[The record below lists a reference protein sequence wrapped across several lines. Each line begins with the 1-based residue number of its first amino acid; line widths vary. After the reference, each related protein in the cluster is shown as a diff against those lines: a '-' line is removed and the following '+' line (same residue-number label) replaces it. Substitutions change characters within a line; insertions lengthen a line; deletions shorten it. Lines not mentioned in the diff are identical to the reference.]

1 MLIPPIAQAI
11 SHNPLTTKA
20 DTPVEEVILLMS
32 STGASC
38 ALVVEEHTNPENLV
52 GSASSNG
59 RKNAMAND
67 RETKWSVIGIFT
79 ERDIIQLTSIGAT
92 LNGFPIAQIM
102 IRTIVTARLS
112 EIPDIF
118 ALFALLEKHQI
129 GHLPIVDESE
139 ALIGLISACNLL
151 GFHQKGSPSS
161 PSTIL
166 LDSGNEIPAET
177 KEAEAEAEAEA
188 EFLALDKEAEAEENN
203 TSNTQGSVA
212 LPGNLIQLNQLAKIP
227 QSKIVHAPSSSSL
240 RQIAKLMFARNSR
253 YVLITETA
261 ENNSEK
267 QNIARKEK
275 KTNKLVGVISTRDI
289 VQLLALEIDFQQT
302 KAEAVCNGTP
312 TIVRSHLT
320 LEGAIQ
326 LMEKTYNQLPL
337 IVQNSSG
344 RPLSL
349 LSPQTALA
357 QTFLPKSLHKSLL
370 RFEGH
375 ILHIASQ
382 LQKAE
387 EKLKLSADRSQ
398 QIEKDSKK
406 YQERAALAIE
416 ANLDGLWDWNIKTN
430 EIFYSARWK
439 QMLGYSPEEIG
450 SKIDE
455 WLSRIHPED
464 LDKVSATVQER
475 LSKKSSTLRIEYRMR
490 CKDGSIIWVLD
501 RAQAL
506 WESGSPSRM
515 VGTHTDITS
524 TREFDVQI
532 KTQVKQYST
541 AINNIKE
548 IIFQTDPTGQLT
560 FINNAWTEIT
570 DFSPTETLGK
580 KLLDY
585 LKPLSP
591 TSLKNSDGES
601 QIQTNL
607 QTATTDSKS
616 AESITHS
623 FDLTEGRQQL
633 ELLAKDG
640 SYTPVEI
647 DTKLVIGPQGKITGI
662 VGTLQE
668 ITHRLEAEESLRESE
683 KAIRELYEVTA
694 VADSSFEGRIMALL
708 DMGCSR
714 FGMDIGI
721 LGQVLGGSYEV
732 VAAHLPEDFPFG
744 LTKGDA
750 FALEQTFDREAL
762 RIAEPL
768 AISSAKDS
776 QWRHHS
782 AYTVRR
788 VEAYIGTKVIVR
800 GQVYGTIS
808 FTSRASRKPFKS
820 VELEVIKLMAIY
832 IGGEILRQEATETLK
847 RQYQRVLLLKQI
859 TSEVRSKLD
868 TNEIFHK
875 TATQIG
881 RVFGVNRCT
890 IHSYISEPYPHLPCV
905 AEYLEPGYQ
914 SSLDVEISVSYN
926 PHTEKLLAEDK
937 AIASPDVLNDPLLKA
952 STPMYRRLEVR
963 SMLSVRTSYLERPNG
978 IINLHQ
984 CDYMR
989 QWAQDEIDLL
999 EDVAAQVGL
1008 TLAQAHLLEAEMN
1021 GKKEL
1026 SEKNKALE
1034 EARRAA
1040 EVANKAKSEFLA
1052 MMSHEIRTPMNGV
1065 IGMTSLL
1072 LDMNLTHK
1080 QRDFV
1085 ETIRTSGDALLTIIN
1100 DILDFTKIE
1109 SGKLDLEQHPF
1120 DLQTCV
1126 EESLELLAP
1135 KASEKSLE
1143 LAYLID
1149 DSVPSMI
1156 LGDVTRL
1163 RQVLV
1168 NLLGNAVKFTQK
1180 GEVVI
1185 SVKGRVVEDSSEL
1198 AIAQEHRNNSA
1209 DTGPKCFQDKYELE
1223 FGVKDTGIGI
1233 PPDRM
1238 NRLFKAFSQVD
1249 ASTTRQYGGT
1259 GLGLAISKRLSE
1271 MMGGKMW
1278 VVSRFPPETEEE
1290 KEDSQSVTSDNCV
1303 GPSEPLFTSVVGDPP
1318 EDFVPVAADGRG
1330 ATFCF
1335 TIAATAIEV
1344 PSFDEEDSFLK
1355 GKRLLLI
1362 ESHHIN
1368 QKSIASQTESWGMSH
1383 QIASTGAEALNLLEE
1398 GWNFDL
1404 AILTM
1409 NLPDMDG
1416 MALGR
1421 KIRKLELDKAS
1432 ANSGSSSLSREKA
1445 MPLVMFTYVG
1455 KTEVL
1460 RELQG
1465 ADVDWAGFLNKPL
1478 KQSQFYNLL
1487 LQVFGTGGPKSA
1499 LDAQAQS
1506 LGLKYFQDF
1515 SDKSSDRS
1523 ELKIL
1528 LAEDNVVNQKVAL
1541 SMLER
1546 LGYRADVAWN
1556 GLEVLDI
1563 LKKRSYDVILMDVH
1577 MPHKDG
1583 LETTLQICEEYPE
1596 KDRPWIVA
1604 MTANA
1609 MQGDR
1614 EKCIDAGMN
1623 DYISKPVRREEL
1635 LRALSNSEL
1644 TPDRNSESKVITGPN
1659 KSESE
1664 VITALNGT
1672 HQLESEDLK
1681 SKLRATLDSANISGT
1696 KSGKRS
1702 LEEELNAI
1710 TDEFEEGSSRDF
1722 LSSEEENTSEDL
1734 PEWEDIPDLEE
1745 LPDLFKENESSWE
1758 EESEDKS
1765 NGAAASNGTKPS
1777 ESAVRPETM
1786 ESFRELYDDEP
1797 QEWITLIK
1805 DYLRDGEEHLENI
1818 GDSIANSDVSRLKV
1832 AAHTFKSSSAS
1843 MGAFPFSRLCEE
1855 LELMA
1860 RADLDN
1866 NVNPPECLTSG
1877 RAVRVFS
1884 QAKVE
1889 WKRVLTA
1896 YALELEEA
1904 DRAAV
1909 TER

>member
-11 SHNPLTTKA
+11 RHNPLTTKA

-38 ALVVEEHTNPENLV
+38 ALVVEEHTNPENLAH
-52 GSASSNG
+52 SASTNG
-59 RKNAMAND
+59 RKNPMANEP
-67 RETKWSVIGIFT
+67 ETKWSVVGIFT

-102 IRTIVTARLS
+102 IRTIITARLS

-118 ALFALLEKHQI
+118 ALFALLEKHEI

-139 ALIGLISACNLL
+139 ALIGLISASHLL
-151 GFHQKGSPSS
+151 ELHQKREPSS
-161 PSTIL
+161 PTTIL
-166 LDSGNEIPAET
+166 LDSGNEMPAET
-177 KEAEAEAEAEA
+177 KEAEANA
-188 EFLALDKEAEAEENN
+188 EFLALDKEPEADPKN
-203 TSNTQGSVA
+203 TSNTEGSLEV
-212 LPGNLIQLNQLAKIP
+212 PGNLIQLNQLANIP
-227 QSKIVHAPSSSSL
+227 QSKIVHAPNSSSL
-240 RQIAKLMFARNSR
+240 RQIAKLMFARNTR

-267 QNIARKEK
+267 QSQADTEK
-275 KTNKLVGVISTRDI
+275 KTNKLAGVISTRDI
-289 VQLLALEIDFQQT
+289 VQLLALEIDFHQT

-312 TIVRSHLT
+312 TIVRSHFT

-337 IVQNSSG
+337 IVQGSSG
-344 RPLSL
+344 KPLSL
-349 LSPQTALA
+349 LTPETAIA
-357 QTFLPKSLHKSLL
+357 QTFLPKSLHQSLL
-370 RFEGH
+370 RFQGH
-375 ILHIASQ
+375 VLQIASQ
-382 LQKAE
+382 LQKSE
-387 EKLKLSADRSQ
+387 EKLKLSADRSLKVAENHQ
-398 QIEKDSKK
+398 K

-416 ANLDGLWDWNIKTN
+416 ANGDALWDWNIKTN
-430 EIFYSARWK
+430 EIFYSGRWK
-439 QMLGYSPEEIG
+439 QMLGYSEEEIG

-464 LDKVSATVQER
+464 IEKVSATVQDR
-475 LSKKSSTLRIEYRMR
+475 LSKKSSTYQIEYRMR
-490 CKDGSIIWVLD
+490 CKDGSTIWVLD

-515 VGTHTDITS
+515 IGTHTDITS
-524 TREFDVQI
+524 TREFDFKI
-532 KTQVKQYST
+532 KTQAKQYAT
-541 AINNIKE
+541 AVNNIKD
-548 IIFQTDPTGQLT
+548 IIFQTDGKGKLT

-570 DFSPTETLGK
+570 GFSPEETLDK

-585 LKPLSP
+585 LKPLNP
-591 TSLKNSDGES
+591 TSLKGRDDEELIEANIE
-601 QIQTNL
+601 
-607 QTATTDSKS
+607 TATTEPKP
-616 AESITHS
+616 ESITHS
-623 FDLTEGRQQL
+623 LDLKEGQQQL
-633 ELLAKDG
+633 KLLTKDG

-647 DTKLVIGPQGKITGI
+647 DTKSVKNSKGKITGI
-662 VGTLQE
+662 VGTLRE
-668 ITHRLEAEESLRESE
+668 IADRLEAEESLRESE

-694 VADSSFEGRIMALL
+694 VADSSFEGRIVALL
-708 DMGCSR
+708 EMGCSR

-721 LGQVLGGSYEV
+721 LGQVLDDRYQV

-762 RIAEPL
+762 RMGEPL

-776 QWRHHS
+776 QWRHRS
-782 AYTVRR
+782 AYTIRR
-788 VEAYIGTKVIVR
+788 VEAYIGTKIIVA

-808 FTSRASRKPFKS
+808 FTSRGSRNPFKP

-868 TNEIFHK
+868 TKEIFHK

-881 RVFGVNRCT
+881 QVFGVNRCS
-890 IHSYISEPYPHLPCV
+890 IHSYISQPYPHLPCV

-937 AIASPDVLNDPLLKA
+937 AIASSDVLNDPLLKA
-952 STPMYRRLEVR
+952 STPMYRRLGVS

-984 CDYMR
+984 CDHMR

-1021 GKKEL
+1021 GKQEL
-1026 SEKNKALE
+1026 SAKNKALE

-1072 LDMNLTHK
+1072 LDMNLTPK

-1149 DSVPSMI
+1149 DSVPEMI

-1185 SVKGRVVEDSSEL
+1185 SVKARIVEESSEL
-1198 AIAQEHRNNSA
+1198 AIASDDGNNSP
-1209 DTGPKCFQDKYELE
+1209 DTGPKCLPGKYELE
-1223 FGVKDTGIGI
+1223 FGVQDTGIGI

-1271 MMGGKMW
+1271 MMGGQMW

-1290 KEDSQSVTSDNCV
+1290 KEDSAIVTEDNGV
-1303 GPSEPLFTSVVGDPP
+1303 VPSEALVTSVVGEPP
-1318 EDFVPVAADGRG
+1318 EDFVPESADSRG
-1330 ATFCF
+1330 ATFYF
-1335 TIAATAIEV
+1335 TIDATAIEV

-1368 QKSIASQTESWGMSH
+1368 QHSIASQTQSWGMSH
-1383 QIASTGAEALNLLEE
+1383 TIASSGSEALNLLEE
-1398 GWNFDL
+1398 GWSFDL

-1416 MALGR
+1416 MALAR
-1421 KIRKLELDKAS
+1421 KIRKLEVDAAK

-1455 KTEVL
+1455 KTEIL

-1478 KQSQFYNLL
+1478 KQSQFYNVL
-1487 LQVFGTGGPKSA
+1487 LQVFGTK
-1499 LDAQAQS
+1499 DAKGDPAKAQDQS

-1528 LAEDNVVNQKVAL
+1528 LAEDNVVNQKVAI

-1556 GLEVLDI
+1556 GLEVLGI

-1614 EKCIDAGMN
+1614 ERCIDAGMN

-1635 LRALSNSEL
+1635 LRALSHSQL
-1644 TPDRNSESKVITGPN
+1644 ASDRKS
-1659 KSESE
+1659 KSEA
-1664 VITALNGT
+1664 IAARNGT
-1672 HQLESEDLK
+1672 HQSQSQKLK
-1681 SKLRATLDSANISGT
+1681 SKLRSALDSAKNSGT
-1696 KSGKRS
+1696 NSERS
-1702 LEEELNAI
+1702 R
-1710 TDEFEEGSSRDF
+1710 DEFEEGT
-1722 LSSEEENTSEDL
+1722 SEDLLDSQEENTSEDL
-1734 PEWEDIPDLEE
+1734 LDWEDIPDLEE
-1745 LPDLFKENESSWE
+1745 LPDLFKDNGSSWE
-1758 EESEDKS
+1758 DRSEHKS
-1765 NGAAASNGTKPS
+1765 NGAVASNGTEPSKPAV
-1777 ESAVRPETM
+1777 SAETM
-1786 ESFRELYDDEP
+1786 ESFRDLYDDEP

-1832 AAHTFKSSSAS
+1832 TAHTLKSSSAS
-1843 MGAFPFSRLCEE
+1843 MGAFPFSNLCEE

-1866 NVNPPECLTSG
+1866 DVNPPECLTSR

-1884 QAKVE
+1884 EAKVE
-1889 WKRVLTA
+1889 WKKVLYA
-1896 YALELEEA
+1896 YALELEDA

-1909 TER
+1909 K